1 LLELKPKV
9 KARPCFSVTDQM
21 SKQVINLLHCM
32 YTEPSKYEQV

>member
-9 KARPCFSVTDQM
+9 KDRPCFSVTDQM